1 MLNVKKIFC
10 TNGFPYVWENHGVLN
25 ENQFLCL
32 FEQRSKDIF
41 IQECLSDIS
50 LSPRCRMYKE
60 IKPTFGGELYLEMNI
75 NTRMRSS
82 LTKLRLSSHK
92 YLAERS
98 RWLKPKL
105 PYIDRK
111 CTLCNILDI
120 QDEYHVTLCCVYF
133 KELRRK
139 YIKPYYY
146 KKPSMNKFVELMKT
160 RNKRE
165 IHRIKLLAKF
175 AFKKY
180 LDTLLE

>member
-1 MLNVKKIFC
+1 MRGITKSYKPKI
-10 TNGFPYVWENHGVLN
+10 
-25 ENQFLCL
+25 
-32 FEQRSKDIF
+32 
-41 IQECLSDIS
+41 LS
-50 LSPRCRMYKE
+50 YKE

-75 NTRMRSS
+75 NTRLRSC

-92 YLAERS
+92 YLVERG

-111 CTLCNILDI
+111 CTLCNIPDI

-146 KKPSMNKFVELMKT
+146 KRPSMNKFVELMKT

-165 IHRIKLLAKF
+165 IHRIMLFAKF